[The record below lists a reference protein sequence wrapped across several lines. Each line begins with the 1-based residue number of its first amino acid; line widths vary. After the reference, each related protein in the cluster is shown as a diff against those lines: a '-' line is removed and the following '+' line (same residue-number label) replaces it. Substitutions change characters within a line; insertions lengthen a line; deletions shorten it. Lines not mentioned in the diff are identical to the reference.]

1 MGTYGDR
8 SVSCAFDRNALV
20 IPGDEFVYPV
30 ELRLTGFFCCSFNK
44 NFVSFLLLPFPIS

>member
-1 MGTYGDR
+1 MTYGDR

-20 IPGDEFVYPV
+20 IPGDEFAYAV
-30 ELRLTGFFCCSFNK
+30 ELRLKFFCSFNK